1 LYKLVL
7 LALIEGTAAS
17 STEAG
22 QKKKNKKTK
31 QNN

>member
-1 LYKLVL
+1 LHKLIL

-22 QKKKNKKTK
+22 QKKTTTITKN
-31 QNN
+31 N